1 MSYQLQKQE
10 NSLQKNTIQIT
21 TIEEFENALRT
32 LKQGASA
39 SLISALN
46 AQLQVIQYIQS
57 PKLVD
62 SSFDLLFSNLRKSI
76 RATTKEQR
84 GVVRERAQLMIHNY
98 IFFLQAKLDYMIEDH
113 SAAGKEVLIQATE
126 NIVTAAQELLQEGGI
141 SMEINQYLVATKIVS
156 KFDGN
161 FIQKVWNFLFGSSR
175 IQQKYEDLMETL
187 YLLFKKLK
195 RNRKLI
201 GESDIIPELIHRYR
215 KEVATYKNQTV
226 LDLLSIDNW
235 FTIFISTVFGW
246 GILFLLGYY
255 ISGSFIDYSI
265 PKNRTIIGWI
275 GGLGYFIPL
284 YIYLFVRFRIAFLS
298 WRYERLANSFY
309 PKDNDL

>member
-10 NSLQKNTIQIT
+10 NSLQKNTIQIA

-62 SSFDLLFSNLRKSI
+62 SSFDLLFSNLRRAI

-187 YLLFKKLK
+187 YLLFKKFK

-215 KEVATYKNQTV
+215 SEVATYKNQTV

-235 FTIFISTVFGW
+235 FTILISTVFGW

-284 YIYLFVRFRIAFLS
+284 YIYLFVRIRIAFLS
-298 WRYERLANSFY
+298 WRYERLASSFY
-309 PKDNDL
+309 PKDDNL